1 MHISGSV
8 LYGSTGMKPK
18 QYIRDIPNVN
28 KCVNLILLYLLI

>member
-18 QYIRDIPNVN
+18 QYIRDIPKVN
-28 KCVNLILLYLLI
+28 KRVNLWLLDLLI